1 MMKKIF
7 LSNKAICL
15 TLVLSI
21 MFAYLGLSH
30 ATAES
35 GIGKDV
41 FKVIVTLYGISNST
55 KDIVTLVNVGDEMKV
70 KLFNGENPESEGLD
84 KVSYTITFPN
94 LAVNDGEPYKVCVMS
109 TDNFKLKCENG
120 KNSPLDRPEFV
131 DINVA
136 GKSSEKAN
144 PFSK

>member
-1 MMKKIF
+1 MKSIF
-7 LSNKAICL
+7 LSNKAVYL

-21 MFAYLGLSH
+21 TLAYSGLSH
-30 ATAES
+30 VTAES

-55 KDIVTLVNVGDEMKV
+55 KDIVTLVSVGDQLKV
-70 KLFNGENPESEGLD
+70 KLFNAENPESQGLN
-84 KVSYTITFPN
+84 KTSYTMTFPN

-109 TDNFKLKCENG
+109 TDNFKLKCQNG

-131 DINVA
+131 DINMA
-136 GKSSEKAN
+136 G
-144 PFSK
+144 

>member
-1 MMKKIF
+1 MMKNIF
-7 LSNKAICL
+7 LSNKAVCL

-21 MFAYLGLSH
+21 MLAYSGLSH

-35 GIGKDV
+35 GVGKDV

-55 KDIVTLVNVGDEMKV
+55 KDIVTLVSVGDQLKV
-70 KLFNGENPESEGLD
+70 KLFNAEDPESQGLN
-84 KVSYTITFPN
+84 KTSYTITFPN

-131 DINVA
+131 DINMA
-136 GKSSEKAN
+136 GVSSAKG
-144 PFSK
+144 

>member
-1 MMKKIF
+1 MMKNIF
-7 LSNKAICL
+7 LSNGGVCL

-21 MFAYLGLSH
+21 MLAYSGLSH

-55 KDIVTLVNVGDEMKV
+55 KDIVTLVSVGDQLKV
-70 KLFNGENPESEGLD
+70 KLFNAENPESQGLN
-84 KVSYTITFPN
+84 KTSYTMTFPN

-120 KNSPLDRPEFV
+120 KNSPLERPEFV
-131 DINVA
+131 DINMA
-136 GKSSEKAN
+136 GESSAKG
-144 PFSK
+144 

>member
-1 MMKKIF
+1 MKNIF
-7 LSNKAICL
+7 LSNKAVCL

-21 MFAYLGLSH
+21 TLAYSGLSH

-55 KDIVTLVNVGDEMKV
+55 KDIVTLVSVGDQLKV
-70 KLFNGENPESEGLD
+70 KLFNAEDPESQGLN
-84 KVSYTITFPN
+84 KTSYTIPFPN
-94 LAVNDGEPYKVCVMS
+94 LAVNEGEPYKVCVMS
-109 TDNFKLKCENG
+109 TDNFKLKCQNG

-131 DINVA
+131 DINMA
-136 GKSSEKAN
+136 G
-144 PFSK
+144 